1 MGANSMTKDLTG
13 RVVVITGAAGGIGR
27 GAALAFA
34 RAGAKV
40 VAADIDLAGGEE
52 TARQVR
58 ELGGEAAAVHC
69 DVGRPDA
76 LMSLRDATLARFGR
90 YDLVMN
96 NVGVLT
102 SGRPEDIPVSE
113 WERVLNLNLM
123 SVVRSLEAFLPG
135 FLARGEG
142 HIVNIAS
149 FAALFP
155 YAYDR
160 LPYVASKAAI
170 VGLSESLALYLRPKG
185 IGVTVFCPGP
195 VATNIAGG
203 MKRWGAPLGVRGPG
217 AEYAVISAAEA
228 GEMVVEA
235 VRENRVIG
243 FTDPQVMEPVR
254 RRAMDWEGFIAQQIA
269 EIEASDT
276 YGDAAIPRP
285 A

>member
-1 MGANSMTKDLTG
+1 MTKNLTG
-13 RVVVITGAAGGIGR
+13 RVVVITGAASGIGR
-27 GAALAFA
+27 GAAVAFA
-34 RAGAKV
+34 KAGAKV
-40 VAADIDLAGGEE
+40 VAADIDLAGGQD
-52 TARQVR
+52 TARQICD
-58 ELGGEAAAVHC
+58 LGGEAEAARC
-69 DVGRPDA
+69 DVGQPDA
-76 LMSLRDATLARFGR
+76 LIGLRDATLARFGR
-90 YDLVMN
+90 YDVVMN

-142 HIVNIAS
+142 HFVNIAS

-170 VGLSESLALYLRPKG
+170 VALSESLALYLRPKG

-195 VATNIAGG
+195 VATNIAAG
-203 MKRWGAPLGVRGPG
+203 MKRWGAPLGIRGPG
-217 AEYAVISAAEA
+217 AEYPVISAAEA
-228 GEMVVEA
+228 GEMVVAA
-235 VRENRVIG
+235 VREDRFVG
-243 FTDPQVMEPVR
+243 FTHPQVMEPVR

-269 EIEASDT
+269 EIEASDA
-276 YGDAAIPRP
+276 YGDGATAGPT
-285 A
+285 